1 MSSCNNT
8 SFPYSKGRSK
18 ASHSPLRGEPERGFI
33 VVLGAGESGSGAA
46 ILAKEKGFDVFVSDC
61 GTISEP
67 YRALLD
73 QNGVKW
79 EDGKHSEELILN
91 ADEVIKS
98 PGIPLNAPLIQKL
111 QAQGTPII
119 SEIEFAARYTH
130 AKMICITGSNGKTTT
145 TSLIFYILR
154 QAGLNVGLAGNIGN
168 SLALQVAHED
178 HDYYVIELSSFQLDN
193 MYDFKADIAILLN
206 ITPDHLDRYDFK
218 FQNYIDAKFRITRNQ
233 TADDAF
239 IYWAEDP
246 VIDRCLRTLRENNA
260 IGATLYPYGFTQP
273 NPLPVGEEE
282 LALKGRHN
290 VLNSMAAT
298 IAANVLNIK
307 KDVIRESLM
316 TFKGVEHRLQYVAT
330 VRGVRWIN
338 DSKATNVNSCWYALE
353 SMTTPTVLILGGK
366 DKGNDYS
373 EIDELVKAKCHTLV
387 FMGLHNEKLREH
399 FCNFKSQITNDKM
412 QIIDTDN
419 LHDAIQGAYKAAH
432 EGDTVLLSPCCA
444 SFDLFKSYE
453 DRGEQFMAAVRAL

>member
-1 MSSCNNT
+1 M
-8 SFPYSKGRSK
+8 KR
-18 ASHSPLRGEPERGFI
+18 I
-33 VVLGAGESGSGAA
+33 IVLGAGESGSGAA

-61 GTISEP
+61 GTITEP

-79 EDGKHSEELILN
+79 EDGKHTEELILN

-98 PGIPLNAPLIQKL
+98 PGIPLTAPLIQKL

-119 SEIEFAARYTH
+119 SEIEFAARYTK

-145 TSLIFYILR
+145 TSLIYYILR
-154 QAGLNVGLAGNIGN
+154 NAGLNVGLAGNIGN
-168 SLALQVAHED
+168 SLALQVAHEQL
-178 HDYYVIELSSFQLDN
+178 DYYVIELSSFQLDN
-193 MYDFKADIAILLN
+193 MYDFKADVAILLN

-246 VIDRCLRTLRENNA
+246 IIDREMKKLQL
-260 IGATLYPYGFTQP
+260 GATLYPYGFSQP
-273 NPLPVGEEE
+273 NPLPIGEDE

-298 IAANVLNIK
+298 IAANVLKIK
-307 KDVIRESLM
+307 NEVIRESLK
-316 TFKGVEHRLQYVAT
+316 TFQGVEHGRQYVPT
-330 VRGVRWIN
+330 VNGVRYIN

-373 EIDELVKAKCHTLV
+373 EIDELVREKCHTLI
-387 FMGLHNEKLREH
+387 FMGLHNEKLRDH
-399 FCNFKSQITNDKM
+399 FGGFGLN
-412 QIIDTDN
+412 IIDTDN
-419 LHDAIQGAYKAAH
+419 LHDAIQGAYNAAH

-453 DRGEQFMAAVRAL
+453 DRGEQFMEAVRKL

>member
-1 MSSCNNT
+1 M
-8 SFPYSKGRSK
+8 KR
-18 ASHSPLRGEPERGFI
+18 I
-33 VVLGAGESGSGAA
+33 VVLGAGESGTGAA

-73 QNGVKW
+73 QNGVQW

-91 ADEVIKS
+91 ADEVVKS
-98 PGIPLNAPLIQKL
+98 PGIPLTAPLIQKL

-119 SEIEFAARYTH
+119 SEIEFAARYTN

-145 TSLIFYILR
+145 TSLIYYILR
-154 QAGLNVGLAGNIGN
+154 NAGLNVGLAGNIGN

-193 MYDFKADIAILLN
+193 MYDFKADVAILLN
-206 ITPDHLDRYDFK
+206 ITPDHLDRYDYK
-218 FQNYIDAKFRITRNQ
+218 FQNYVDAKFRITRNQ
-233 TADDAF
+233 TKEDSF

-246 VIDRCLRTLRENNA
+246 VIDREMKKIQL
-260 IGATLYPYGFTQP
+260 GATLYPYGFSVP
-273 NPLPVGEEE
+273 NPLPLGEEE

-298 IAANVLNIK
+298 IAAKVVGIK
-307 KDVIRESLM
+307 KEVIRESLK
-316 TFKGVEHRLQYVAT
+316 TFQGVEHRLQYVAT

-373 EIDELVKAKCHTLV
+373 EIDELVKEKCHTLV

-399 FCNFKSQITNDKM
+399 FEKFEELQIF
-412 QIIDTDN
+412 DTDN
-419 LHDAIQGAYKAAH
+419 LHDAVMAAYNAAH